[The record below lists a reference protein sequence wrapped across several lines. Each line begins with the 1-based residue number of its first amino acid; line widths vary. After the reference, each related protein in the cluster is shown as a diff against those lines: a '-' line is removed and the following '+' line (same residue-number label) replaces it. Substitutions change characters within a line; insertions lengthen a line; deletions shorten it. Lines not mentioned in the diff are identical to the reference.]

1 VREKIFVGVTSFV
14 LIALLLVAYFKGE
27 PGFSINNLVPELIGV
42 CIEFIIIVLAFNL
55 WQKKEEKD
63 NNIKVERR
71 LREFLIFFLKN
82 NFQDFPLSCQPGRFY
97 GKDHTNNQKCLNDLI
112 AHIESNGLTEGFKS
126 GVQTYCNNEKEIFNN
141 LIPVASQITNNHFK
155 SWVRIAYFMNSISF
169 GSKSK
174 GIDHDVIKILQHIK
188 EFDNASFQSN
198 LYVGAV

>member
-1 VREKIFVGVTSFV
+1 M
-14 LIALLLVAYFKGE
+14 
-27 PGFSINNLVPELIGV
+27 
-42 CIEFIIIVLAFNL
+42 
-55 WQKKEEKD
+55 
-63 NNIKVERR
+63 
-71 LREFLIFFLKN
+71 
-82 NFQDFPLSCQPGRFY
+82 SCQPGRFY

-169 GSKSK
+169 ESKSK